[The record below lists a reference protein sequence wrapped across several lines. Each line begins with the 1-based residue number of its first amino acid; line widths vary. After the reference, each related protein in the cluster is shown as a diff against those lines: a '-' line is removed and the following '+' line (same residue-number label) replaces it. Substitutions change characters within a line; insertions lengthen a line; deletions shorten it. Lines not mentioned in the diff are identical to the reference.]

1 MGQPV
6 QQGSRHAFA
15 LEDLAP
21 LTEGQVAGEQQ
32 TGPFIPIREDLEQE
46 FGPGPTERQIAQLIA
61 DQQIH
66 PVELSQEAVQ
76 LVLLLRFLQTSDQ
89 RGRRVEPD
97 SPARAA
103 GGQTQGNRQVRLAD
117 SGTPQEAEVLV
128 LIQPL
133 ATSQFHHLLLGQ
145 VRHQAEV
152 VAVEVLIDRER
163 RLLDPRLQG
172 VGTTLCRFQFHQT

>member
-1 MGQPV
+1 
-6 QQGSRHAFA
+6 
-15 LEDLAP
+15 
-21 LTEGQVAGEQQ
+21 
-32 TGPFIPIREDLEQE
+32 
-46 FGPGPTERQIAQLIA
+46 
-61 DQQIH
+61 
-66 PVELSQEAVQ
+66 
-76 LVLLLRFLQTSDQ
+76 
-89 RGRRVEPD
+89 
-97 SPARAA
+97 
-103 GGQTQGNRQVRLAD
+103 VRLAD